1 MQNSS
6 DPSQLYSAVQ
16 TETSTD
22 LTLVLMA
29 YDGVI
34 RNLQNVLDSSDETE
48 TERIERITNELI
60 NAQQI
65 VDVLID
71 GLNFDE
77 GEISLKLESFYQFI
91 RTQLISVNV
100 DKDVDKVKG
109 IISLVEK
116 VKTLWESAH
125 VESSGAELS
134 ELEGTLS
141 VDSLRSTYRSRL
153 SSFNLALLF
162 ILFP

>member
-1 MQNSS
+1 MQNSN
-6 DPSQLYSAVQ
+6 DPSQLYNTVQ

-29 YDGVI
+29 YDGIV
-34 RNLQNVLDSSDETE
+34 RNLQNVLDGSDEVE
-48 TERIERITNELI
+48 AEERIEWINNELI

-91 RTQLISVNV
+91 RTQLIHANV
-100 DKDVDKVKG
+100 DQDMEKVKDVLQ
-109 IISLVEK
+109 LVEK
-116 VKTLWESAH
+116 VKAFWELPRTESTGSDPAEL
-125 VESSGAELS
+125 ESSP
-134 ELEGTLS
+134 S
-141 VDSLRSTYRSRL
+141 VDSLR
-153 SSFNLALLF
+153 
-162 ILFP
+162 

>member
-34 RNLQNVLDSSDETE
+34 RNLQNVLDSRDETD
-48 TERIERITNELI
+48 TEKIERMTNELI

-100 DKDVDKVKG
+100 DKDVDKVKD
-109 IISLVEK
+109 IISLIEK
-116 VKTLWESAH
+116 VKTFWESPQ

-141 VDSLRSTYRSRL
+141 VDSLR
-153 SSFNLALLF
+153 
-162 ILFP
+162 

>member
-29 YDGVI
+29 YDGII

-100 DKDVDKVKG
+100 DKDVDKIKD

-116 VKTLWESAH
+116 VKTFWESPQ

-141 VDSLRSTYRSRL
+141 VDSLR
-153 SSFNLALLF
+153 
-162 ILFP
+162 

>member
-29 YDGVI
+29 YDGII

-48 TERIERITNELI
+48 TEGIERITNELI

-100 DKDVDKVKG
+100 DKDVDKVKD
-109 IISLVEK
+109 IISLIEK
-116 VKTLWESAH
+116 VKAFWESPQ
-125 VESSGAELS
+125 VESTGVELS
-134 ELEGTLS
+134 EPEGPLS
-141 VDSLRSTYRSRL
+141 VDSLR
-153 SSFNLALLF
+153 
-162 ILFP
+162 

>member
-1 MQNSS
+1 MQNPG
-6 DPSQLYSAVQ
+6 DPSQLYTAVQ

-29 YDGVI
+29 YDGII
-34 RNLQNVLDSSDETE
+34 RNLQNVLDSHDESE
-48 TERIERITNELI
+48 TERIERVTNELL

-77 GEISLKLESFYQFI
+77 SEISLKLESFYQFI
-91 RTQLISVNV
+91 RTQLINVNV
-100 DKDVDKVKG
+100 DKDLDKVKD

-116 VKTLWESAH
+116 VKTFWESPQ

-141 VDSLRSTYRSRL
+141 VDSLR
-153 SSFNLALLF
+153 
-162 ILFP
+162 

>member
-34 RNLQNVLDSSDETE
+34 RNLQNVLDSRDETD
-48 TERIERITNELI
+48 TEKIERMTNELI

-100 DKDVDKVKG
+100 DKDVDKVKD
-109 IISLVEK
+109 IISLIEK
-116 VKTLWESAH
+116 VKAFWESPQ
-125 VESSGAELS
+125 VESTGVELS
-134 ELEGTLS
+134 EPEGPLS
-141 VDSLRSTYRSRL
+141 VDSLR
-153 SSFNLALLF
+153 
-162 ILFP
+162 

>member
-29 YDGVI
+29 YDGII

-48 TERIERITNELI
+48 TEGIERITNELM
-60 NAQQI
+60 
-65 VDVLID
+65 V
-71 GLNFDE
+71 F
-77 GEISLKLESFYQFI
+77 LESFYQFI

-116 VKTLWESAH
+116 VKTFWESPQ

-141 VDSLRSTYRSRL
+141 VDSLR
-153 SSFNLALLF
+153 
-162 ILFP
+162 

>member
-29 YDGVI
+29 YDGII

-48 TERIERITNELI
+48 TEGIERITNELI

-116 VKTLWESAH
+116 VKTFWESPQ
-125 VESSGAELS
+125 VESIGAELS
-134 ELEGTLS
+134 EPEGTLS
-141 VDSLRSTYRSRL
+141 VDSLR
-153 SSFNLALLF
+153 
-162 ILFP
+162 

>member
-34 RNLQNVLDSSDETE
+34 RNLQNVLDSRDETE
-48 TERIERITNELI
+48 TEKIERMTNELI

-100 DKDVDKVKG
+100 DKDVDKVKD
-109 IISLVEK
+109 IISLIEK
-116 VKTLWESAH
+116 VKTFWESPQ
-125 VESSGAELS
+125 VESTGGAEFS
-134 ELEGTLS
+134 DPEGTLS
-141 VDSLRSTYRSRL
+141 VDSLR
-153 SSFNLALLF
+153 
-162 ILFP
+162 

>member
-1 MQNSS
+1 MQNSN
-6 DPSQLYSAVQ
+6 DPSQLYSTVQ

-29 YDGVI
+29 YDGIV
-34 RNLQNVLDSSDETE
+34 RNLQNVLDGSDEVE
-48 TERIERITNELI
+48 AEERIEWINNELI

-91 RTQLISVNV
+91 RTQLIHASVNQDMEKV
-100 DKDVDKVKG
+100 KDVLQ
-109 IISLVEK
+109 LVEK
-116 VKTLWESAH
+116 VKAFWELPRTESTGSDPAEP
-125 VESSGAELS
+125 ESSP
-134 ELEGTLS
+134 S
-141 VDSLRSTYRSRL
+141 VDSLR
-153 SSFNLALLF
+153 
-162 ILFP
+162 

>member
-29 YDGVI
+29 YDGII
-34 RNLQNVLDSSDETE
+34 RNLQNVLDGSDETE
-48 TERIERITNELI
+48 VERIERITNELI

-100 DKDVDKVKG
+100 DKDVDKVKD

-116 VKTLWESAH
+116 VKTFWESPQ

-141 VDSLRSTYRSRL
+141 VDSLR
-153 SSFNLALLF
+153 
-162 ILFP
+162 

>member
-29 YDGVI
+29 YDGII

-48 TERIERITNELI
+48 TEGIERITNELI

-116 VKTLWESAH
+116 VKTFWESPQ
-125 VESSGAELS
+125 VESTGVELS
-134 ELEGTLS
+134 EPEGPLS
-141 VDSLRSTYRSRL
+141 VDSLR
-153 SSFNLALLF
+153 
-162 ILFP
+162 

>member
-34 RNLQNVLDSSDETE
+34 RNLQNVLDSRDETD
-48 TERIERITNELI
+48 TEKIERMTNELI

-100 DKDVDKVKG
+100 DKDVDKVKD
-109 IISLVEK
+109 IISLIEK
-116 VKTLWESAH
+116 VKTFWESPQ
-125 VESSGAELS
+125 VESSGAESS
-134 ELEGTLS
+134 EPESTLS
-141 VDSLRSTYRSRL
+141 VDSLR
-153 SSFNLALLF
+153 
-162 ILFP
+162 

>member
-29 YDGVI
+29 YDGII

-48 TERIERITNELI
+48 TEGIERITNELI

-100 DKDVDKVKG
+100 EKDVDKVKG

-116 VKTLWESAH
+116 VKTFWESPQ

-141 VDSLRSTYRSRL
+141 VDSLR
-153 SSFNLALLF
+153 
-162 ILFP
+162 

>member
-6 DPSQLYSAVQ
+6 EPSQLYCAVQ

-29 YDGVI
+29 YDGII
-34 RNLQNVLDSSDETE
+34 RNLQNVLDSHDESE
-48 TERIERITNELI
+48 TERIERVTNELL

-100 DKDVDKVKG
+100 DKDVDKIKD

-116 VKTLWESAH
+116 VKTFWESPQ

-141 VDSLRSTYRSRL
+141 VDSLR
-153 SSFNLALLF
+153 
-162 ILFP
+162 

>member
-29 YDGVI
+29 YDGII
-34 RNLQNVLDSSDETE
+34 RNLQNVLASSDETE
-48 TERIERITNELI
+48 AERIERITNELI

-91 RTQLISVNV
+91 RTQLIGVNV
-100 DKDVDKVKG
+100 DKDVDKVKD

-116 VKTLWESAH
+116 VKTFWESPQ

-134 ELEGTLS
+134 EPEGALS
-141 VDSLRSTYRSRL
+141 VDSLR
-153 SSFNLALLF
+153 
-162 ILFP
+162 

>member
-34 RNLQNVLDSSDETE
+34 RNLQNVLDSRDETD
-48 TERIERITNELI
+48 TEKIERMTNELI

-100 DKDVDKVKG
+100 DKDVDKVKD
-109 IISLVEK
+109 IISLIEK
-116 VKTLWESAH
+116 VKTFWELPQVKST
-125 VESSGAELS
+125 GAELS
-134 ELEGTLS
+134 EPEGTLS
-141 VDSLRSTYRSRL
+141 VDSLH
-153 SSFNLALLF
+153 
-162 ILFP
+162 

>member
-29 YDGVI
+29 YDGII
-34 RNLQNVLDSSDETE
+34 RNLQNVLDNHDEPE

-77 GEISLKLESFYQFI
+77 GDISLKLESFYQFI
-91 RTQLISVNV
+91 RTRLISVNV
-100 DKDVDKVKG
+100 DKNVDEVKD
-109 IISLVEK
+109 IISLIEK
-116 VKTLWESAH
+116 VKTFWELPQ
-125 VESSGAELS
+125 VESTGAELS
-134 ELEGTLS
+134 EPEGPLS
-141 VDSLRSTYRSRL
+141 VDSLR
-153 SSFNLALLF
+153 
-162 ILFP
+162 

>member
-29 YDGVI
+29 YDGII

-116 VKTLWESAH
+116 VKTFWESPQ

-141 VDSLRSTYRSRL
+141 VDSLR
-153 SSFNLALLF
+153 
-162 ILFP
+162 

>member
-1 MQNSS
+1 MQNSN
-6 DPSQLYSAVQ
+6 DPSQLYNTVQ

-29 YDGVI
+29 YDGIV
-34 RNLQNVLDSSDETE
+34 RNLQNVLDGSDEVE
-48 TERIERITNELI
+48 AGEKIEWINNELI

-91 RTQLISVNV
+91 RTQLIHASVNQDMEKV
-100 DKDVDKVKG
+100 KDVLQ
-109 IISLVEK
+109 LVEK
-116 VKTLWESAH
+116 VKAFWELPRTESTGSDPAEL
-125 VESSGAELS
+125 ESSP
-134 ELEGTLS
+134 S
-141 VDSLRSTYRSRL
+141 VDSLR
-153 SSFNLALLF
+153 
-162 ILFP
+162 

>member
-1 MQNSS
+1 MQNSN
-6 DPSQLYSAVQ
+6 DPSQLYNTVQ

-29 YDGVI
+29 YDGIV
-34 RNLQNVLDSSDETE
+34 RNLQNVLDGSDEVE
-48 TERIERITNELI
+48 AGEKIEWINNELI

-91 RTQLISVNV
+91 RTQLIHASVNQDMEKV
-100 DKDVDKVKG
+100 KDVLQ
-109 IISLVEK
+109 LVEK
-116 VKTLWESAH
+116 VKAFWELPRTESTGSDP
-125 VESSGAELS
+125 VEPESSP
-134 ELEGTLS
+134 S
-141 VDSLRSTYRSRL
+141 VDSLR
-153 SSFNLALLF
+153 
-162 ILFP
+162 

>member
-29 YDGVI
+29 YDGII

-48 TERIERITNELI
+48 TEGIERITNELI

-91 RTQLISVNV
+91 RTQLISANV

-116 VKTLWESAH
+116 VKTFWESPQ

-141 VDSLRSTYRSRL
+141 VDSLR
-153 SSFNLALLF
+153 
-162 ILFP
+162 

>member
-29 YDGVI
+29 YDGII

-48 TERIERITNELI
+48 TEGIERITNELI

-100 DKDVDKVKG
+100 DKDVDKIKD

-116 VKTLWESAH
+116 VKTFWESPQ

-141 VDSLRSTYRSRL
+141 VDSLR
-153 SSFNLALLF
+153 
-162 ILFP
+162 

>member
-29 YDGVI
+29 YDGII

-100 DKDVDKVKG
+100 DKDVDKIKD

-116 VKTLWESAH
+116 VKTFWESPQ

>member
-34 RNLQNVLDSSDETE
+34 RNLQNVLDSRDETE
-48 TERIERITNELI
+48 TEKIERMTNELI

-100 DKDVDKVKG
+100 DKDVDKVKD
-109 IISLVEK
+109 IISLIEK
-116 VKTLWESAH
+116 VKTFWESPQ
-125 VESSGAELS
+125 VESTGAELS
-134 ELEGTLS
+134 EPEGPLS
-141 VDSLRSTYRSRL
+141 VDSLR
-153 SSFNLALLF
+153 
-162 ILFP
+162 

>member
-1 MQNSS
+1 MQNPS

-16 TETSTD
+16 PETSTD

-29 YDGVI
+29 YDGII
-34 RNLQNVLDSSDETE
+34 RNLQNVLDNHDEPE

-77 GEISLKLESFYQFI
+77 GDISLKLESFYQFI
-91 RTQLISVNV
+91 RTRLISVNV
-100 DKDVDKVKG
+100 DKNVDEVND
-109 IISLVEK
+109 IISLIEK
-116 VKTLWESAH
+116 VKTFWESPQ
-125 VESSGAELS
+125 VESTEAELS
-134 ELEGTLS
+134 EPEGTLS
-141 VDSLRSTYRSRL
+141 VDSLR
-153 SSFNLALLF
+153 
-162 ILFP
+162 